1 MSLEKTTPVSVLLV
15 WLSNQRLDATVE
27 KKAQGQLESALT
39 ESGYSFVRE
48 KRLSDSDIVDFYV
61 TIDGCNVALELK
73 AKAQRMRIYRQL
85 ERYAKHDS
93 VDAVV
98 LLTATAMLLPASIEG
113 KPAFVSSMGAGWL

>member
-27 KKAQGQLESALT
+27 KKAQGQLETALT

-48 KRLSDSDIVDFYV
+48 KRLSDSDIVDFYL
-61 TIDGCNVALELK
+61 TIDGCKVALELK

-85 ERYAKHDS
+85 ERYAKHEA

-98 LLTATAMLLPASIEG
+98 LLTATAMQLPALIEG